1 MEQMKRRHHKSVSY
15 FFLRSKDV
23 HIENDSAVIT
33 FFARLTREIFHSR
46 EEEPKVETVWVKI
59 DEVPLERATK
69 KAKAMPNCMQRY
81 EIPQNVFYHL
91 YQMSKSCPKELFYV
105 TPYSRHFTRED
116 FIT

>member
-1 MEQMKRRHHKSVSY
+1 MEQMKRRPHKSVNY

-33 FFARLTREIFHSR
+33 FFARLTREVLLNK

-59 DEVPLERATK
+59 DEVPLDRASP
-69 KAKAMPNCMQRY
+69 KAKAMPNCVRRY
-81 EIPQNVFYHL
+81 ELPQNVFYHL